1 MWLEY
6 NVQWFVASNN
16 KSAYSL
22 LDLSPLVYLATL
34 ILPERQEKQ
43 SNITYKKQIHTH
55 KKRNDKKKNQT
66 YWNTILS
73 FVSF

>member
-1 MWLEY
+1 MRLEY
-6 NVQWFVASNN
+6 KLQWFVASHN

-43 SNITYKKQIHTH
+43 SNITYKKT
-55 KKRNDKKKNQT
+55 QT
-66 YWNTILS
+66 YS
-73 FVSF
+73 

>member
-6 NVQWFVASNN
+6 KVKWFVTSHN

-43 SNITYKKQIHTH
+43 SNIAYKKQKHTH
-55 KKRNDKKKNQT
+55 K
-66 YWNTILS
+66 
-73 FVSF
+73 